1 MKPLYLW
8 LFCLLIPACGSSP
21 EAPGQTKPH
30 YEFSQKSVIKE
41 LPEYCA
47 KVVSNPLRDFGK
59 MFETAVMD
67 GLDVQITE
75 SEEQSFGRKIK
86 AEMDKE
92 FQYAREMDSHQKQ
105 LQSIMQKM
113 LPFVDRKDL
122 TFSIRLVEDSSTVNA
137 WTHSGGYI
145 YVTRALISFTEST
158 DELAFVIAHELA
170 HHENRH
176 CDKTLRRI
184 KAATTAFGDNDF
196 STIAHTIFSWVMA
209 PFDQDQEIEADLA
222 ALYLS
227 YRAGFDPEK
236 GLPFFTRLAAEEEVH
251 ELGKMLN
258 SHPYSKDRHDCVV
271 GYLKAARR

>member
-1 MKPLYLW
+1 MKPIYLW
-8 LFCLLIPACGSSP
+8 LFCLLIPACGSAP
-21 EAPGQTKPH
+21 EGPEQYIPR
-30 YEFSQKSVIKE
+30 YEFPQKSVISD
-41 LPEYCA
+41 LPEHCA
-47 KVVSNPLRDFGK
+47 KVISNPIRDFGK
-59 MFETAVMD
+59 MFESAVMD
-67 GLDVQITE
+67 GLDVQITP
-75 SEEQSFGRKIK
+75 EEERSFGRKIK
-86 AEMDKE
+86 AEIDKE
-92 FQYAREMDSHQKQ
+92 LRYAQEQDPLQKK
-105 LQSIMQKM
+105 LQSILQKM
-113 LPFVDRKDL
+113 LPFAQRKDL
-122 TFSIRLVEDSSTVNA
+122 SFSIRLVEDTSTVNA

-196 STIAHTIFSWVMA
+196 STIAHTVFSWVMA

-236 GLPFFTRLAAEEEVH
+236 GLPFFTRLAANEDVN

-258 SHPYSKDRHDCVV
+258 SHPYSADRHDCVM
-271 GYLKAARR
+271 GYLRAALR